1 MHRVNDLAS
10 RFWRGSERLHSVVLI
25 ACAVALTVG
34 LTSPAYRANQEA
46 VAKRATGATAR
57 CSAWPLWQR
66 FSRDFIQAD
75 GRVIDRTSARKHSTS
90 EGQAYSMFFALIAGD
105 REQFDRLWR
114 WSLQNLVVSG
124 AASQLPAWQW
134 GQRDDGSWGVVDG
147 NSASDANL
155 WLVYSL
161 VEAARLW
168 GESRYLQDAKR
179 LLVQIAAEEVA
190 ELPGFGLMLL
200 PARAGFTSEPGRW
213 RLNPSYMPLPV
224 LRRLAQV
231 APEGPWQAI
240 AVNTV
245 RMMDQS
251 TPLGFAAD
259 WVVYQAAMP
268 RSGQFLSD
276 METGDLGSY
285 DAIRTYLW
293 AGMVPP
299 GDALRTP
306 LLAQLGGMARALRT
320 QPYPPEKVQVRSAIL
335 TGTAP
340 VGFSAAMLPYLRAL
354 NQTALLQS
362 QRDRVKTAL
371 LDDSKSNTATYYDH
385 VLGLFGTGWDE
396 NWFRFLPSGK
406 LKLRLETACPPT
418 AATR

>member
-1 MHRVNDLAS
+1 MHRVNDLANG
-10 RFWRGSERLHSVVLI
+10 FWRGSARLRSVVSIL
-25 ACAVALTVG
+25 CAGALAIG
-34 LTSPAYRANQEA
+34 LASPVHGANKEA
-46 VAKRATGATAR
+46 ESKRTASAPSS

-75 GRVIDRTSARKHSTS
+75 GRVIDHASARKHSTS
-90 EGQAYSMFFALIAGD
+90 EGQSYAMFFALVAGD

-114 WSLQNLVVSG
+114 WSVHNLNADDLAG
-124 AASQLPAWQW
+124 QLPAWQW
-134 GQRDDGSWGVVDG
+134 GQRDNGSWGVVDK

-155 WLVYSL
+155 WFVYAL
-161 VEAARLW
+161 VEAERLW
-168 GESRYLQDAKR
+168 GEARYLQDAK
-179 LLVQIAAEEVA
+179 LLLERIAAEEVA
-190 ELPGFGLMLL
+190 QLPGFGPMLL

-231 APEGPWQAI
+231 APTGPWQAI
-240 AVNTV
+240 AVNTM

-251 TPLGFAAD
+251 APLGFAAD

-268 RSGQFLSD
+268 KPGQFLSD
-276 METGDLGSY
+276 KETGDLGSY

-299 GDALRTP
+299 GDALRAP
-306 LLAQLGGMARALRT
+306 MLAQLGGMARALGT
-320 QPYPPEKVQVRSAIL
+320 QPYPPEKVQVRSASL
-335 TGTAP
+335 SGAAP

-354 NQTALLQS
+354 GKTSLLKV
-362 QRDRVKTAL
+362 QRDRVKTDL
-371 LDDSKSNTATYYDH
+371 LDVDKNNTATYYDH

-396 NWFRFLPSGK
+396 NRYRFLPSGK